1 MYTYIYTPLL
11 CTTHQP
17 LQVIRD
23 SQSENKV
30 EASDKL
36 HIRAQFPKAVENN
49 ENPGVAL
56 PANLVPLYSGL
67 GAGANTNDGPY
78 VKILVRLYLSYSAD
92 RPATNVSLT
101 IEAPGFAHVV
111 PKNIILAKV
120 SGVKTTPL
128 MVKVYFYA
136 TKNCLPTGL
145 GVVVTASYLSHNG
158 EPRVTSIPLVSYSV
172 WCIVSF
178 GLCLMYFY
186 FFFRGNACSSLCKLR
201 SPVCM

>member
-1 MYTYIYTPLL
+1 M
-11 CTTHQP
+11 
-17 LQVIRD
+17 IRD

-30 EASDKL
+30 EVSDKL
-36 HIRAQFPKAVENN
+36 HIRAQFPKAIENN

-56 PANLVPLYSGL
+56 PSTMVPLYTGI
-67 GAGANTNDGPY
+67 GANVNDGPY

-92 RPATNVSLT
+92 RPATDVSLT

-136 TKNCLPTGL
+136 TRSCLPTGL
-145 GVVVTASYLSHNG
+145 DVVVTASYLSHSG
-158 EPRVTSIPLVSYSV
+158 EPRVTSVPLVSVSV
-172 WCIVSF
+172 QK
-178 GLCLMYFY
+178 LC
-186 FFFRGNACSSLCKLR
+186 
-201 SPVCM
+201 